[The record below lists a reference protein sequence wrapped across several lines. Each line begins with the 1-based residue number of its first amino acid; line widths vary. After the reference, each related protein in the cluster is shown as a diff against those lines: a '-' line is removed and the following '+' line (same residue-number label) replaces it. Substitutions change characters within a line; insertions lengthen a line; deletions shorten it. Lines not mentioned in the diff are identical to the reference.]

1 MTYHVIICEITTG
14 EVTHLQLSE
23 KYSEL
28 FDQKLDEEDMDF
40 EEFYNEYLY
49 DKVGIDLSTTL
60 WVISENFSFS
70 SKIIE

>member
-1 MTYHVIICEITTG
+1 MKYHVIICEIDTG

-28 FDQKLDEEDMDF
+28 FDQKLNEDMDF
-40 EEFYNEYLY
+40 EEFYKEYLY
-49 DKVGIDLSTTL
+49 DKVGIDLSMTV
-60 WVISENFSFS
+60 WVVSENFSFN